1 MANLYIVRILR
12 FLQLHNNS
20 SDVSSFQNKNYSE
33 VLVSSDVRPS
43 NNLTFCNVEDPHYV
57 LTVRLNFLVCAIHD
71 IKMAARYGSRVGQ
84 TKD

>member
-1 MANLYIVRILR
+1 MINP
-12 FLQLHNNS
+12 
-20 SDVSSFQNKNYSE
+20 SE

-57 LTVRLNFLVCAIHD
+57 LTVRFNFLVCAIHD

>member
-1 MANLYIVRILR
+1 MKGPRSSSLRIYIL
-12 FLQLHNNS
+12 
-20 SDVSSFQNKNYSE
+20 
-33 VLVSSDVRPS
+33 DVRPS

-57 LTVRLNFLVCAIHD
+57 LTVRLNFLVCALHD